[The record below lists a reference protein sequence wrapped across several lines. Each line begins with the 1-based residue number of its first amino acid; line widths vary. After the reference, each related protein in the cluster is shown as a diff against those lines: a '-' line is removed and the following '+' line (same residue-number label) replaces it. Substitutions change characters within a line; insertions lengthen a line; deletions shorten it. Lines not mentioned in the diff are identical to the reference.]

1 MEVTESAKLAR
12 EISPVESELQRQE
25 KLIEDLRVVI
35 LVLGEKLA
43 PITAAIDGSPEPDDK
58 DSYGSSNVV
67 RAISRNNNSI
77 ESIVR
82 TVEILTKGVEV

>member
-1 MEVTESAKLAR
+1 MEGTESAKLAR

-25 KLIEDLRVVI
+25 KLIEDLRVAT
-35 LVLGEKLA
+35 LVLGEKLS
-43 PITAAIDGSPEPDDK
+43 PITAETDSSPDIDDK

-82 TVEILTKGVEV
+82 TVNILTKGVEV